1 MMSYAFEVGD
11 QTVWSP
17 SLRVGDLFVRMHSD
31 TCSVLGTATGL
42 TAIASDMYEID
53 IEVFERAT
61 LAVFNEYSSS
71 QNATFK
77 AMLGAT
83 LGPAVNILNYCQR
96 PLTPRSN
103 EESAFISWANGLSMP
118 R

>member
-11 QTVWSP
+11 RTVWSP
-17 SLRVGDLFVRMHSD
+17 SLRVGDLFVRMYTD
-31 TCSVLGTATGL
+31 TCSVLGTSTGL

-61 LAVFNEYSSS
+61 SVVFNEYSSS

-96 PLTPRSN
+96 PLIPKSS
-103 EESAFISWANGLSMP
+103 EESAFISWANSLSMP

>member
-1 MMSYAFEVGD
+1 MVSYSFEVAD

-17 SLRVGDLFVRMHSD
+17 SLRVGDLFVRMYAD

-42 TAIASDMYEID
+42 TAIAGDMYEID
-53 IEVFERAT
+53 IEIFERAT
-61 LAVFNEYSSS
+61 MVAFDEYSSS
-71 QNATFK
+71 RNAAFK

-83 LGPAVNILNYCQR
+83 LGPAVNILDYCQR
-96 PLTPRSN
+96 PLVPRSD
-103 EESAFISWANGLSMP
+103 EERSFISWANGLGMP

>member
-1 MMSYAFEVGD
+1 MMSYVFDVDD

-17 SLRVGDLFVRMHSD
+17 ALRVGELFVRIHTD
-31 TCSVLGTATGL
+31 VCSVLNMATGI
-42 TAIASDMYEID
+42 TAIANDMYEID
-53 IEVFERAT
+53 LEIFEKTT
-61 LAVFNEYSSS
+61 LAIFNEYISS
-71 QNATFK
+71 QNAAFK

-83 LGPAVNILNYCQR
+83 LGPAVNILNYCKR

-103 EESAFISWANGLSMP
+103 EEGAFISWATSLGMP